1 MNNSVKIMNSVSFKT
16 DTKIQYS
23 YPIDKKPNTFLNY
36 LDIQFSRESQKD
48 FRQMAT
54 YDPIKQSIA

>member
-1 MNNSVKIMNSVSFKT
+1 MNSVSFKT

>member
-1 MNNSVKIMNSVSFKT
+1 MNSVSFKT
-16 DTKIQYS
+16 NTEIQYS
-23 YPIDKKPNTFLNY
+23 YSVDKKPNTFLNY
-36 LDIQFSRESQKD
+36 SDIQFSRESQKI